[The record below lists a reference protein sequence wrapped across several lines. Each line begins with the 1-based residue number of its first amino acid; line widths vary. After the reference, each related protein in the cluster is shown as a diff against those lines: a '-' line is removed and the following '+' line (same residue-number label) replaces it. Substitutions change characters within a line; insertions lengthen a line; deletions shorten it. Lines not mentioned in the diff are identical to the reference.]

1 MLEKLLLAA
10 VLTFTLSLSA
20 KMGWSS
26 PSQTTGEVN
35 LYNHAVFTLTQRDN

>member
-10 VLTFTLSLSA
+10 FLTFALSLCV

-26 PSQTTGEVN
+26 SSQTTGEVN
-35 LYNHAVFTLTQRDN
+35 LHNHAVFTLTEQVN

>member
-10 VLTFTLSLSA
+10 FLTFALSLCA

-35 LYNHAVFTLTQRDN
+35 LYNHPIFTLTEQVN

>member
-10 VLTFTLSLSA
+10 FLTFALSLCV

-26 PSQTTGEVN
+26 PSQTTGKVN
-35 LYNHAVFTLTQRDN
+35 LNNHAVFTLTQRVN

>member
-10 VLTFTLSLSA
+10 VLTFALSLCA

-26 PSQTTGEVN
+26 PSQTTGKMN
-35 LYNHAVFTLTQRDN
+35 LSNHVVFTLTQWAN

>member
-10 VLTFTLSLSA
+10 VLTFTLSLST

-26 PSQTTGEVN
+26 PSQTIGDVN
-35 LYNHAVFTLTQRDN
+35 LHNHAVFILTQRNK